1 MRERPTLNVN
11 DRPVQS
17 EPKIEDKSET
27 GISFEVKTI
36 TIKSSVPTEKDFR
49 FGSFA
54 ESD

>member
-1 MRERPTLNVN
+1 MRERPTLNIN

-17 EPKIEDKSET
+17 EVKIEENPDT

-54 ESD
+54 DSD